1 MQRKFLILLVGLLFS
16 FSVAKENNSN
26 ISASGTS
33 NKVYHQTTVAQQAG
47 AAYDLGTSV
56 FFPVYAKNGMV
67 VSEHELAS
75 KVGLDILKDGGNAI
89 DAAVG
94 IAFALAVVLPNAGN
108 IGGGGFMLAYDQ
120 KNQKVRAIDF
130 REVAPMNANKDSFLS
145 EDGAVIDG
153 KSINTHYA
161 SGVPG
166 TVAGLEYA
174 WRQGGALPWNKLIEP
189 AIELADSGFEVSP
202 ALEKKLSGSANFLG
216 KWDSTRKIFFK
227 NGQPLKNGDWLIQK
241 DLAKSLR
248 LIAKQGAKAFYEGD
262 IADKIVAEMAPY
274 HWITKQ
280 DLSSYKVIE
289 RDPIWGTYK
298 GYKVA
303 IMPPPSSGGIHIIQ
317 ILNILE
323 RWPLY
328 QWGQNSAQTIHYM
341 VEAMKL
347 AYADRQKYLGDPD
360 FVSMPV
366 KGLVSKRYADELSK
380 KITAKASKVSTVNP
394 GNPFPYES
402 EETTHFSVIDKEG
415 NAVSVT
421 YTLNGNFGNGIVVKG
436 TGILLNNEMDDFA
449 LKPGVANIY
458 GLMGNEANQVAPGKR
473 PLSSMSPTFVFYN
486 NQLHLVTGS
495 PGGARIITTVLQMIL
510 NDIEFKLNPAE
521 ATAAARVHHQL
532 LPNELRVEKPLS
544 VDTINLLKKRGHKV
558 VIKPSMGKT
567 QTIKVNPN
575 GLLEGAS
582 DTRNPDGKVMGY

>member
-1 MQRKFLILLVGLLFS
+1 MQKKWIVLSLGLFFS
-16 FSVAKENNSN
+16 FNVAAEDNS
-26 ISASGTS
+26 STSTS
-33 NKVYHQTTVAQQAG
+33 NKEYHQTMAAQQAS
-47 AAYDLGTSV
+47 AAYEGDPSV
-56 FFPVYAKNGMV
+56 IFPVYAKHGMV

-75 KVGLDILKDGGNAI
+75 QVGLDILKEGGNAV

-94 IAFALAVVLPNAGN
+94 VAFALAVVLPNAGN
-108 IGGGGFMLAYDQ
+108 IGGGGFMLAYDK

-130 REVAPMNANKDSFLS
+130 REVAPLNANKNSFLT
-145 EDGAVIDG
+145 ENGAVIDG

-174 WRQGGALPWNKLIEP
+174 WKQGGKLPWKKIINP
-189 AIELADSGFEVSP
+189 AIKLADKGFEVSP
-202 ALEKKLSGSANFLG
+202 ALEKKLSNSASLLG
-216 KWDSTRKIFFK
+216 RWEATRAIFFK
-227 NGQPLKNGDWLIQK
+227 NNQPLKNGDLLVQK

-248 LIAKQGAKAFYEGD
+248 LIAKHGAKAFYEGD
-262 IADKIVAEMAPY
+262 IADKIAAEMKPY
-274 HWITKQ
+274 NWITKQ
-280 DLSSYKVIE
+280 DLENYKVIE
-289 RDPIWGTYK
+289 REPIWGTYK
-298 GYKVA
+298 GYQIA
-303 IMPPPSSGGIHIIQ
+303 IMPPPSSGGVHIIQ

-328 QWGQNSAQTIHYM
+328 QWGQNSARTIHYM

-347 AYADRQKYLGDPD
+347 AYVDRAKYLGDPD
-360 FVSMPV
+360 FVSVPV
-366 KGLVSKRYADELSK
+366 KGLISKQYADELAK
-380 KITAKASKVSTVNP
+380 KITPKASTVAAVNP

-402 EETTHFSVIDKEG
+402 EETTHFSVVDKEG

-458 GLMGNEANQVAPGKR
+458 GLMGSAANQVEVGKR
-473 PLSSMSPTFVFYN
+473 PLSSMSPAFVFHN

-510 NDIEFKLNPAE
+510 NDIEFNLNPAE

-544 VDTINLLKKRGHKV
+544 IDTINLLKKRGHKV
-558 VIKPSMGKT
+558 VTKASMGKT

-575 GLLEGAS
+575 GILEGAS